1 MTAMRSGAATHRI
14 FLIPLQ
20 SARSR
25 HSIRVLVCFYRMIPS
40 KLNTAHL
47 QLRPFSAGDAGAVLA
62 YWKSD
67 PAWEQFN
74 ASIPS
79 GFVESDAAKFVADMG
94 ERDRGDRP
102 NWAIVHEGSVVGVV
116 SLTFEQDRR
125 VAVIGYG
132 VHGDLR
138 GRGLSVE
145 AASTVIREAFV
156 CYPELMRIRAHT
168 DAKNQSSMRVLEKLS
183 FVQEGILRRNQ
194 FVKGRFVDEAI
205 YGLLRV
211 EWRG

>member
-1 MTAMRSGAATHRI
+1 
-14 FLIPLQ
+14 
-20 SARSR
+20 
-25 HSIRVLVCFYRMIPS
+25 MIAS

-47 QLRPFSAGDAGAVLA
+47 RLRPFLAKDTAAVLA
-62 YWKSD
+62 YWQSD
-67 PAWEQFN
+67 PGWERFN

-79 GFVESDAAKFVADMG
+79 GFMESDAAKFVAEMR

-102 NWAIVHEGSVVGVV
+102 HWAIVHEESVVGVV
-116 SLTFEQDRR
+116 SLTFEQDCR

-145 AASTVIREAFV
+145 AASKVIGEAFV
-156 CYPELMRIRAHT
+156 GYSELVRIRAHT
-168 DAKNQSSMRVLEKLS
+168 DAENRPSMRVLEKLG

-194 FVKGRFVDEAI
+194 YVKGRFVDEAI
-205 YGLLRV
+205 YGLLR
-211 EWRG
+211 EDWLG